1 MTQSEFIEKMVDIL
15 DFDGDL
21 QMNTTLNDLDEW
33 DSLSI
38 LSFLAEMGQYAK
50 GSINAADV
58 KKAKTI
64 EDLYMLLS

>member
-1 MTQSEFIEKMVDIL
+1 MTQNEFIEKMVDIL
-15 DFDGDL
+15 DYEGEL
-21 QMNTTLNDLDEW
+21 QMDTTLEDLEEW

-50 GSINAADV
+50 STINAADV

-64 EDLYMLLS
+64 EDLFILLS

>member
-1 MTQSEFIEKMVDIL
+1 MTQDEFIEKMVDIL
-15 DFDGDL
+15 DYEGELKMDTGL
-21 QMNTTLNDLDEW
+21 EDLDEW

-50 GSINAADV
+50 GAINATDV

-64 EDLYMLLS
+64 EDLFALLS

>member
-1 MTQSEFIEKMVDIL
+1 MTQNEFIEKMVDIL
-15 DFDGDL
+15 DYEGDL
-21 QMNTTLNDLDEW
+21 QMDTILEDLEEW

-50 GSINAADV
+50 GTINASDV

-64 EDLYMLLS
+64 EDLFALLA